1 MYEVYLQDK
10 VSLEYPG
17 VRTLTWGGA
26 VPKGQRL
33 ILGGR
38 SKKILLFMYKVQI
51 CIQYIN
57 RYTTYLW
64 Y

>member
-17 VRTLTWGGA
+17 VHTLTWGNA

-38 SKKILLFMYKVQI
+38 SKRFYSL
-51 CIQYIN
+51 CINY
-57 RYTTYLW
+57 RYACSI
-64 Y
+64 